1 MSVWTSIWLRAR
13 LMCVDIN
20 LAQSQ
25 IDVHTDIDV
34 HTANLSRPPRALHRV
49 LTRHALTTCFAEYF

>member
-25 IDVHTDIDV
+25 IDVH
-34 HTANLSRPPRALHRV
+34 
-49 LTRHALTTCFAEYF
+49 RH